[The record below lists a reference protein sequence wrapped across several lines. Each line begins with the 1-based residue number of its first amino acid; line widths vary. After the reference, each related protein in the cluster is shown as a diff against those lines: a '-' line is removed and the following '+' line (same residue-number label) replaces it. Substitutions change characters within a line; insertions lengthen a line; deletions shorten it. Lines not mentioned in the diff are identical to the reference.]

1 MNAHVQQ
8 SESDS
13 GAYRRDRRSLLNW
26 VLAVIGAALVGVVLM
41 VLKHETQLAVIGED
55 SSRTRADV
63 QEIKSDLK
71 MLLRRTP

>member
-1 MNAHVQQ
+1 MNAHVHQ

-26 VLAVIGAALVGVVLM
+26 VLGLLGAGLVGVVLM
-41 VLKHETQLAVIGED
+41 VLRHETQLAVIGED

-63 QEIKSDLK
+63 QEIKADLK
-71 MLLRRTP
+71 MLIRRTP